1 MRSRVL
7 RAPLAI
13 VSASI
18 FIAAACGGGQPAATT
33 APGTAAVSAAPTA
46 TGTAAY
52 VAKLYEDAKK
62 EGAFTWYAQTD
73 EKIVNQLA
81 TAFNKTYPGVKVDYL
96 QLSDATQR
104 LVAENRANQLSIDLF
119 KPTLDFK
126 LFKAEGLVADMTEV
140 LLAAGVKKEQIYE
153 GMHQDEFLVSGVA
166 YNPDKVK
173 GADIPKKWDDLLDP
187 KFKGRISIDDRLR
200 PFVNATPFWGEAKV
214 IQYLTKLRGQ
224 NVKAR
229 SGESAT
235 TALMFAGET
244 DLVIGAFLGS
254 LNENKGKP
262 WGFAPLDEVYS
273 IEAINGWTV
282 PPKAKH
288 QNAAKL
294 FLYWYESHPDSI
306 ALRDTLR
313 FRGDP
318 RPGTGTGPSKYLTEN
333 KMSVKIAP
341 IEYDINFRQ
350 YQTKYLE
357 ALGLPV
363 K

>member
-1 MRSRVL
+1 MFPRSPVGL
-7 RAPLAI
+7 LLVAI
-13 VSASI
+13 LVVV
-18 FIAAACGGGQPAATT
+18 AAACGGGQPAT
-33 APGTAAVSAAPTA
+33 SSAPTA
-46 TGTAAY
+46 AASAAATANPTAAF
-52 VAKLYEDAKK
+52 VAKLYEEAKK
-62 EGAFTWYAQTD
+62 EGSFTWYAQTD
-73 EKIVNQLA
+73 EKIVNQFA
-81 TAFNKTYPGVKVDYL
+81 ESFAKSYPGVKIEYL
-96 QLSDATQR
+96 QLNDATQR
-104 LVAENRANQLSIDLF
+104 LIAENRANQLSIDLF
-119 KPTLDFK
+119 KPTLDFDT
-126 LFKAEGLVADMTEV
+126 FKKEGLVADMSDV

-200 PFVNATPFWGEAKV
+200 PFVNATSFWGEAKV
-214 IQYLTKLRGQ
+214 IDFLTKLKAQ

-244 DLVIGAFLGS
+244 DLVIGSFLGS

-262 WGFAPLDEVYS
+262 WAFAPLDEVYS
-273 IEAINGWTV
+273 IIAINGWTV
-282 PPKAKH
+282 PPKAKR

-294 FLYWYESHPDSI
+294 FLYWYESNPDAI

-318 RPGTGTGPSKYLTEN
+318 RPGTGTGPSKYLEQN
-333 KMSVKIAP
+333 KIAVKIAP
-341 IEYDINFRQ
+341 IEYDLNFRS
-350 YQTKYLE
+350 YQVKYLQ

-363 K
+363 N

>member
-1 MRSRVL
+1 MLGRAMVHVL
-7 RAPLAI
+7 VVPLF
-13 VSASI
+13 V
-18 FIAAACGGGQPAATT
+18 AAACGGGAAPAASPTT
-33 APGTAAVSAAPTA
+33 AASASASQNPTQA
-46 TGTAAY
+46 L
-52 VAKLYEDAKK
+52 VAKLYEEAKK
-62 EGAFTWYAQTD
+62 EGSFTWYAQTD
-73 EKIVNQLA
+73 EKIVNQFA
-81 TAFNKTYPGVKVDYL
+81 AAFTKAYPGVKIDYL

-104 LVAENRANQLSIDLF
+104 LIAENRANQLSIDLF
-119 KPTLDFK
+119 KPTLDFEV
-126 LFKAEGLVADMTEV
+126 FKKEGLISDMTDV
-140 LLAAGVKKEQIYE
+140 LTAAGVKKEQIHE
-153 GMHQDEFLVSGVA
+153 GMHQDEFLVSGVS

-214 IQYLTKLRGQ
+214 IDYLTKLKAQ

-262 WGFAPLDEVYS
+262 WAYAPLDEVFS
-273 IEAINGWTV
+273 IVAINGWTV
-282 PPKAKH
+282 PPKAKRP
-288 QNAAKL
+288 NAARL
-294 FLYWYESHPDSI
+294 FLYWYESNPEAI

-333 KMSVKIAP
+333 KMTVKIAP
-341 IEYDINFRQ
+341 IEYDLNFRQ
-350 YQTKYLE
+350 YQTKYLQ

-363 K
+363 N